1 MFNIAIDGPSGS
13 GKSTVASC
21 LAKRFNILHL
31 DTGAMYRA
39 CALAA
44 VKRNV
49 DCLCEDK
56 ICEFIKDIDLEIK
69 YADGKQVTILEGV
82 DVSNEI
88 RNNEVSLMASS
99 ISSLKCVREKM
110 VEMQRQVAL
119 KNHCIMDGRDIGT
132 VVLPNASHKFFLTA
146 SAEVRAERR
155 HKELALKGQNV
166 DYESLL
172 KEINLRD
179 YNDSHR
185 KIAPL
190 KKADDAYLIDSSNLS
205 VDQVVDFIV
214 SIIEQG

>member
-1 MFNIAIDGPSGS
+1 
-13 GKSTVASC
+13 
-21 LAKRFNILHL
+21 
-31 DTGAMYRA
+31 
-39 CALAA
+39 
-44 VKRNV
+44 
-49 DCLCEDK
+49 
-56 ICEFIKDIDLEIK
+56 
-69 YADGKQVTILEGV
+69 
-82 DVSNEI
+82 
-88 RNNEVSLMASS
+88 
-99 ISSLKCVREKM
+99 
-110 VEMQRQVAL
+110 MQRQVAL